1 MPAKFE
7 QSTISDFPTEFT
19 KTAKEAKTMAKKNA
33 AKKPATKT
41 KKENKTMKNE
51 KPAKK
56 HNDFNRFAASDLKG
70 QEWITATMAAQDA
83 AVAVCREMYGNT
95 PKFEP
100 QSLFKRLNAKPGK
113 EPGKLNRDSEQLENL
128 GIVAHDLGWDNP
140 DFLTESNVRAL
151 GGKIKENAF
160 RFLMTF
166 NIGTVTHC
174 YYVVN
179 VDDVEWPNG
188 IPTAIP
194 EKPKKHSTRRAPKAA
209 APDIAKLEAQIA
221 EMKTANEAL
230 AAQNAQTTAIL
241 AALAAKLGV

>member
-7 QSTISDFPTEFT
+7 QPAIDGFPTEFT
-19 KTAKEAKTMAKKNA
+19 SQ
-33 AKKPATKT
+33 
-41 KKENKTMKNE
+41 KKENKTMTKNAKPATKKPATKKE
-51 KPAKK
+51 STMPENAKPAKK

-70 QEWITATMAAQDA
+70 QEWIAATMAMQNA
-83 AVAVCREMYGNT
+83 AVDVCREMYGDD

-100 QSLFKRLNAKPGK
+100 K
-113 EPGKLNRDSEQLENL
+113 PGKLNRDSEQLRNL

-140 DFLTESNVRAL
+140 DFLTESNVNTL
-151 GGKIKENAF
+151 GGKIKEDAF

-166 NIGTVTHC
+166 NIGTVTHR

-194 EKPKKHSTRRAPKAA
+194 EKPKDEKPAKKRGGRRATAPKGA
-209 APDIAKLEAQIA
+209 APEIAKLEKQIA
-221 EMKTANEAL
+221 EMKAANEAL